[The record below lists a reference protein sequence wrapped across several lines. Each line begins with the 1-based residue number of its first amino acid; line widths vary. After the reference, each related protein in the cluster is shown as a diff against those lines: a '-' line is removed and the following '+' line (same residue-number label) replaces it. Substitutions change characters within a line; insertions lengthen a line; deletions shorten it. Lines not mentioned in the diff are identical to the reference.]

1 MPFLTAHPG
10 SAPVLVTAVVLGVLR
25 FTFPK
30 DSRHRLE
37 LWKAILEHRRR
48 RWQVAEC
55 RREVGRSGKT
65 GQPDRHWSGAT
76 RRSPISPAARQ
87 HHLRENS
94 TYPLDAEE

>member
-10 SAPVLVTAVVLGVLR
+10 AAPVLVTAVVLGVLR

-55 RREVGRSGKT
+55 RREVGRPGKT
-65 GQPDRHWSGAT
+65 GQPDRPLERCDAAVTDQPGRPAVPPAGEQRLPP
-76 RRSPISPAARQ
+76 RR
-87 HHLRENS
+87 
-94 TYPLDAEE
+94 